1 MLLSKEISELAV
13 DLKDE
18 SKSRRYV
25 SALLPQVVDDD
36 SFWRML
42 IELFEIVLHR
52 RGYVVVR
59 RSILEGLE
67 PFQPP
72 PSGA

>member
-1 MLLSKEISELAV
+1 MLLSKEIAQIAI
-13 DLKDE
+13 DLKEE
-18 SKSRRYV
+18 SKSRPYV
-25 SALLPQVVDDD
+25 KALMPDVVNDD

-59 RSILEGLE
+59 RDILEHKD
-67 PFQPP
+67 
-72 PSGA
+72 